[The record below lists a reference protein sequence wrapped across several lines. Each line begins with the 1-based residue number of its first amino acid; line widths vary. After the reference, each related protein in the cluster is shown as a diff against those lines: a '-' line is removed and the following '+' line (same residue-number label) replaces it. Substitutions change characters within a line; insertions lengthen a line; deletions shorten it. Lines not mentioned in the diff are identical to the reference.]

1 MGVWWLTSVS
11 KMPPSDPANDGF
23 NKGKPFPEGPWRV
36 SDQASFGS
44 VTMGNGDPSTP
55 DGFSA
60 TAIDRITVDEVFS
73 ENNTYNILPA
83 IVSMPVSAKLALS
96 LLESVIKTSGKNAT
110 EVFDTSGT
118 SGGLSTTYCVGP
130 SDVVINIE
138 NKNKYSLK
146 KVWNL
151 LITIKG
157 SREGDRYV
165 IVGSQ
170 RDSLNAGA
178 ASPGSGNAVFIEM
191 LRAVGDLL
199 TNGWVPHRTLL
210 FASFGGE
217 QFGSVGSSE
226 WIDRHFSHLGG
237 RGIVYL
243 NLRDVVR
250 GAGPLDCEAA
260 ASLRKNIYLMSAQV
274 QQPKAEVAVDKFFTT
289 VASSTKRGLLET
301 TVDTSLAATT
311 TMDANASADDDDEP
325 NIAMLPLNTTFK
337 REDLPDEGNSVFS
350 AWLLAT
356 KKKSPAAKLPKIN
369 LPGSGNRISPFLA
382 RLGIPSMELSF
393 DGDYYGVENS
403 GNDTIE
409 WMKKYADPGFTFHRA
424 AAQLY
429 GSIMLS
435 FSDAIFLQY
444 DFTEVARDLRYGE
457 AYLMDAVAKS
467 GLVGSLP
474 LSRLGSSI
482 ATFET
487 AAVAVTKEI
496 RDMSDHMVNLIN
508 GELIVDL
515 KRVRE
520 MNTRLLMT
528 EKAFLLPA
536 GLPHMPWLK
545 HVRIL
550 SALSKNWEIGSQH
563 CQLTFFC
570 LVVYVAVVVRHLR
583 VGRLPRRV
591 LPGCDAGAQARQHD
605 HDQARAHPPVPDDRA
620 GRRHALHHGA
630 VRKRNR
636 ATDDDWLDRRA
647 REKSLELPATIFI
660 IISCIYSNSN
670 THSSY
675 L

>member
-1 MGVWWLTSVS
+1 MVH
-11 KMPPSDPANDGF
+11 SDPADDGV

-44 VTMGNGDPSTP
+44 VYMGNGDPSTP

-83 IVSMPVSAKLALS
+83 IVSMPVSAKLAQS
-96 LLESVIKTSGKNAT
+96 LLDSVIKTSGKNAS
-110 EVFDTSGT
+110 EVFGTPSGTTT
-118 SGGLSTTYCVGP
+118 SGGGLAATYRVGP
-130 SDVVINIE
+130 SDLVINIE

-274 QQPKAEVAVDKFFTT
+274 QQPKAEVAVDKFFATT
-289 VASSTKRGLLET
+289 VSAKRVLAEVTSTST
-301 TVDTSLAATT
+301 TPVDASLASMTT
-311 TMDANASADDDDEP
+311 TTTDVTGPVDEDDGEP
-325 NIAMLPLNTTFK
+325 DIALLPLNTTFK
-337 REDLPDEGNSVFS
+337 REDLPDDGNSVFS
-350 AWLLAT
+350 AWLQDT
-356 KKKSPAAKLPKIN
+356 KKKSPLAKLPKID

-393 DGDYYGVENS
+393 DGDYFGVENS

-409 WMKKYADPGFTFHRA
+409 WMKKFVDPGFTFHRA

-457 AYLMDAVAKS
+457 AYLVDAVTKS
-467 GLVGSLP
+467 GLVSSLP
-474 LSRLGSSI
+474 LSRLSSSI
-482 ATFET
+482 AIFET

-496 RDMSDHMVNLIN
+496 HDMSDQMVNLIN

-528 EKAFLLPA
+528 EKTFLLPA

-545 HVRIL
+545 HVRI
-550 SALSKNWEIGSQH
+550 SSNIVGNVGNWFSEI
-563 CQLTFFC
+563 
-570 LVVYVAVVVRHLR
+570 
-583 VGRLPRRV
+583 VG
-591 LPGCDAGAQARQHD
+591 
-605 HDQARAHPPVPDDRA
+605 
-620 GRRHALHHGA
+620 
-630 VRKRNR
+630 
-636 ATDDDWLDRRA
+636 
-647 REKSLELPATIFI
+647 
-660 IISCIYSNSN
+660 
-670 THSSY
+670 
-675 L
+675 

>member
-1 MGVWWLTSVS
+1 M
-11 KMPPSDPANDGF
+11 
-23 NKGKPFPEGPWRV
+23 

-44 VTMGNGDPSTP
+44 VYMGNGDPSTP

-83 IVSMPVSAKLALS
+83 IVSMPVSAKLAQS
-96 LLESVIKTSGKNAT
+96 LLDSVIKTSGKNAT
-110 EVFDTSGT
+110 EVFGTPAET
-118 SGGLSTTYCVGP
+118 SGGLSSTYRVGP

-178 ASPGSGNAVFIEM
+178 VSPGSGNAVFIEM

-274 QQPKAEVAVDKFFTT
+274 QQPKAEVAVDNFFTT
-289 VASSTKRGLLET
+289 TASSSKRVLLEAT
-301 TVDTSLAATT
+301 SSSTPVDANLVATT
-311 TMDANASADDDDEP
+311 PSPTEANNPDDDDDELD
-325 NIAMLPLNTTFK
+325 ITLLPLNTTFK
-337 REDLPDEGNSVFS
+337 REDLPDDGNSVFS
-350 AWLLAT
+350 AWLQDT
-356 KKKSPAAKLPKIN
+356 KKKSPSAKLPKID
-369 LPGSGNRISPFLA
+369 LPGSDNRISPFLA

-393 DGDYYGVENS
+393 DGDYFGVENS

-409 WMKKYADPGFTFHRA
+409 WMKKFADPGFTFHRA

-457 AYLMDAVAKS
+457 AYLVDAVSKS

-474 LSRLGSSI
+474 LSRLSSSI

-496 RDMSDHMVNLIN
+496 HDMSDQMVNLIN

-545 HVRIL
+545 HVRLL
-550 SALSKNWEIGSQH
+550 STLSEKWEIGARKWWTL
-563 CQLTFFC
+563 LTDLLC
-570 LVVYVAVVVRHLR
+570 VLTCDGQTTGAVRHLR
-583 VGRLPRRV
+583 VGRLPRGV
-591 LPGCDAGAQARQHD
+591 LPGRDAGAQARQHD

-630 VRKRNR
+630 VR
-636 ATDDDWLDRRA
+636 
-647 REKSLELPATIFI
+647 
-660 IISCIYSNSN
+660 SNMRDK
-670 THSSY
+670 
-675 L
+675 